1 MNSAVMLFLLL
12 VVIFALTIISFI
24 KKNQQL
30 KKSQIAREQAFLSA
44 ILKETKG
51 QSSCEL

>member
-30 KKSQIAREQAFLSA
+30 KKNQIAREQAFLSA
-44 ILKETKG
+44 ILKEAKG
-51 QSSCEL
+51 HANYEL